1 MSQTFVLYQNV
12 QTIKISTKTSFLE
25 NVRAAHKLSPIYD
38 SIAEFL
44 NSISNGRKNPFGHPF
59 HPLHIF

>member
-1 MSQTFVLYQNV
+1 MSQTFVLYN
-12 QTIKISTKTSFLE
+12 KNLYYRTSFLE